1 VTTPNPHPSQLCSHP
16 KAYGHDANHCFTFHP
31 ELYQGQSLTGSAKK
45 FLGSKGLK
53 GKKCGQYKIA
63 HQVSSKPTQCHGGMV
78 CMFRGI
84 GDEYNIQTQ
93 MKPIASMLDDFS
105 IQGFDLGFFYG
116 VGFSWAL
123 GLDEIES
130 NITNHHV
137 SKSIGDKTLIKVS
150 IVAPTTRASAQMQ
163 KP

>member
-1 VTTPNPHPSQLCSHP
+1 MSTTSNMVT
-16 KAYGHDANHCFTFHP
+16 
-31 ELYQGQSLTGSAKK
+31 
-45 FLGSKGLK
+45 
-53 GKKCGQYKIA
+53 
-63 HQVSSKPTQCHGGMV
+63 QV
-78 CMFRGI
+78 
-84 GDEYNIQTQ
+84 
-93 MKPIASMLDDFS
+93 KPITSMLDDFS

-116 VGFSWAL
+116 VGFLGAL

-150 IVAPTTRASAQMQ
+150 TVAPTTKASAQMQ